1 LAGGSLTRNLPFA
14 RRREITMNS
23 RADLVGGA
31 HPVLPRG
38 ASGREIAL
46 RFNRALLLAG
56 VLTIAVIWLLPA

>member
-1 LAGGSLTRNLPFA
+1 
-14 RRREITMNS
+14 MNS
-23 RADLVGGA
+23 RADVVGGVR
-31 HPVLPRG
+31 PVLARG

>member
-1 LAGGSLTRNLPFA
+1 
-14 RRREITMNS
+14 MNS

-56 VLTIAVIWLLPA
+56 VLTIAVIWLLPT